1 MAKFKVGDRVSFG
14 GKTGTVVALRTK
26 GMVDVQVAGRIE
38 RRHTDRLARLNTMW
52 EEKGLRSVV
61 GRGFTMDKA
70 LIPYREQARTLG
82 RAKGAVEKQLK
93 QPMRE
98 SARQKFIK
106 QANEAEDALRDL
118 QADAIKELGL
128 KALDG
133 SGLLLPEY
141 RAQISDLYTI
151 FVNAEQE
158 VLLSK
163 RKNPEVELYDPSKE
177 QFRATVEGVYETLVR
192 KELGLPYNAPFKTN
206 GRLDAR
212 LSAAKRRE
220 LLSRS
225 YAIATRHGQK
235 HGWLEEG
242 TQTPTLRGSLA
253 SFARTRG
260 GSNENRQDYEETL
273 RLVRK
278 GRKPRV
284 VSEMRGS
291 RIISLSQPGGY
302 RVRMNART
310 KGIEKVGEP
319 TGLGRPLRRGE
330 AKPELTG
337 TKQEIAFA
345 QQRLRARSGMRSA
358 LYGEQMETNFTPTM
372 VLAVPPSED
381 ADLLGYFIVTYDP
394 RNKRVVNA
402 LAEVSGWRA
411 MSNVGAMAREKS
423 LTIEAGRGE
432 TIKRVAPKLHSVIMF
447 RSGAEAGRQ
456 AGKFGA
462 GQYAVVGPLVKVTE
476 KAPGAVFDSREAA
489 EAHALVLDQRAAANI
504 IPQTHRVVK
513 LDMAFIV
520 QGPSA
525 DDEHGGFDDETDAE
539 EMARRLDR
547 IEAMKG
553 AVPIAAKR
561 SKEGASAKKAI
572 ELLNHLLTVFNRR
585 EINVKKSPSRFQID
599 NILRGPP
606 AGTPDPRFV
615 NLSLAEV
622 KRELLRKKMPEDEVE
637 AFIADEKLRRQ
648 KFMPTRLR
656 LEAERARVPK
666 PEGYRKPKREDF
678 TSDDAKKMAKL
689 REERKE
695 IEEALRKL
703 RAGKK

>member
-38 RRHTDRLARLNTMW
+38 RRHVDRLARQNTMW

-70 LIPYREQARTLG
+70 LIPYRERARTLG

-98 SARQKFIK
+98 AARQKFIK

-118 QADAIKELGL
+118 QAAAIKELGL

-141 RAQISDLYTI
+141 RAQISDLYTT
-151 FVNAEQE
+151 FVNAEME
-158 VLLSK
+158 VLAAK
-163 RKNPEVELYDPSKE
+163 KNPEGDLYDPSKE
-177 QFRATVEGVYETLVR
+177 QFRATVEGVYESLVR

-212 LSAAKRRE
+212 LSATKRRE
-220 LLSRS
+220 LLSRA
-225 YAIATRHGQK
+225 YAIATRQGQK

-242 TQTPTLRGSLA
+242 TQMPTLRGSLA
-253 SFARTRG
+253 SYARTRG

-278 GRKPRV
+278 GSKPRV
-284 VSEMRGS
+284 VAEMRGS
-291 RIISLSQPGGY
+291 RIVSLSQPGGY

-337 TKQEIAFA
+337 TKEEIAFA

-358 LYGEQMETNFTPTM
+358 LHGEQMETNFTPTM

-411 MSNVGAMAREKS
+411 MANVSAMAREKS
-423 LTIEAGRGE
+423 LSIEAGRGE
-432 TIKRVAPKLHSVIMF
+432 TIKRVAPKLHTVIAF

-456 AGKFGA
+456 AGKFGP

-489 EAHALVLDQRAAANI
+489 EAHALVLDQRAATNI

-525 DDEHGGFDDETDAE
+525 DVEHGGFDDETDAE

-561 SKEGASAKKAI
+561 TKEGASAKKAV
-572 ELLNHLLTVFNRR
+572 ELLNDLLMVFDSR
-585 EINVKKSPSRFQID
+585 EINVRKTPTRFQID
-599 NILRGPP
+599 NVLRGPP

-622 KRELLRKKMPEDEVE
+622 KRELLRKKMSEDEVE

-678 TSDDAKKMAKL
+678 TSDDAKKMARL